1 MTSASGFFSSI
12 TNALLDVFKPA
23 VVEEFAM
30 PSQEIRDVSSAFI
43 GNAVLP
49 AMAKDMT
56 AELETELTAPDL
68 SIIQHS
74 ALISPFNPQG
84 VLNEDIRGSIT
95 TYAVKEGDNLSEI
108 AKSFGITVNTLLWA
122 NDIRDVR
129 KIKPG
134 DMLVILPVSGVK
146 YVVKKGD
153 TLGAIAKKYKGSVD
167 DIAQFNGLAIDE
179 VLIAGTE
186 LIIPD
191 GEIAE
196 AQAPTPTQ
204 SGSTARFAQ
213 LQEHVGYYLR
223 PIIGGRNSRTT
234 RSNPHGIHGFNGVDL
249 ASMCGNPVMA
259 SAEGTVLVARSS
271 GWNGGY
277 GRYVVIAHKN
287 GTQTLYGHMLSVGV
301 VPGQRVNQG
310 QEIGKIGSSG
320 NSTGCHVHFEIRGA
334 KNPF

>member
-1 MTSASGFFSSI
+1 M
-12 TNALLDVFKPA
+12 FKPT

-30 PSQEIRDVSSAFI
+30 PPQEIRDVSLALI

-49 AMAKDMT
+49 ASAKDMT
-56 AELETELTAPDL
+56 AESAAELTAPDL
-68 SIIQHS
+68 SIVQHS
-74 ALISPFNPQG
+74 ALVSPFNPQG
-84 VLNEDIRGSIT
+84 VLSDDIRGSIT
-95 TYAVKEGDNLSEI
+95 TYTVKEGDNLSEI

-122 NDIRDVR
+122 NDIRDAR

-134 DMLVILPVSGVK
+134 DTLVILPVSGVK
-146 YVVKKGD
+146 YIVKKGD

-167 DIAQFNGLAIDE
+167 DIAQFNGFAIDE
-179 VLIAGTE
+179 ALIAGTE

-204 SGSTARFAQ
+204 SGSAARFAQ
-213 LQEHVGYYLR
+213 LQEYVGYYLR
-223 PIIGGRNSRTT
+223 PIIGGRNSRAT

-249 ASMCGNPVMA
+249 ASTCGNPVRA

-277 GRYVVIAHKN
+277 GRYVVIAHQN

-301 VPGQRVNQG
+301 LSGQHVNQG

-334 KNPF
+334 RNPF